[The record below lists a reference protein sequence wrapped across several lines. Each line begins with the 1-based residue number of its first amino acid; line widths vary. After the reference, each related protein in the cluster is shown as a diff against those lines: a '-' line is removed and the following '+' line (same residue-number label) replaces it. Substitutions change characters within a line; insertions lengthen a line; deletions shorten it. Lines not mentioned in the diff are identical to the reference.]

1 MLQRFPETVKW
12 HNDRSQRLLSLAKG
26 LLLQTLGM
34 TLATMVAVIFWRQ
47 IADFTQTTFGLIF
60 SLLFSIILASKVI
73 PGLFDLWRMLL
84 WTGRA
89 IFRPRGT
96 QHLQIAAA
104 SLVAFCWIS
113 LIVVTALRFAEPV
126 MRFFGSLG
134 IHISV

>member
-12 HNDRSQRLLSLAKG
+12 HNDRTQRFRSLAKA

-47 IADFTQTTFGLIF
+47 VAGFTKTPFGLIF
-60 SLLFSIILASKVI
+60 SLMVSMIFASKII

-104 SLVAFCWIS
+104 SLVTFCWIS
-113 LIVVTALRFAEPV
+113 LIVLTALRFAEPV
-126 MRFFGSLG
+126 MGFFERLG
-134 IHISV
+134 ISVSV